1 MEVPYKIGEFVKPN
15 PKTKKAPK
23 VYKSKNRNVEYYYDA
38 NGDIKRRKL
47 ATK

>member
-1 MEVPYKIGEFVKPN
+1 MNWLKPK

-23 VYKSKNRNVEYYYDA
+23 VYNHKNRNVEYYYDA